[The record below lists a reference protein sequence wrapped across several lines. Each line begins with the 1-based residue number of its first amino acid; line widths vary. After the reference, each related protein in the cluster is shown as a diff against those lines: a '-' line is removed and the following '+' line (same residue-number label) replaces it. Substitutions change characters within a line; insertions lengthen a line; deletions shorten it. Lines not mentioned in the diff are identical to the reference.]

1 MGLVPTTLGKESSKN
16 LSSGLDLLPVGSP
29 VPEKS
34 GDPGMD
40 VDPQGDFEGV
50 DWTDE
55 TDIGDVKAM
64 YNAGCAGRVHPSL
77 SFDVS
82 VSEESDDVAWMG
94 VIGRGDELSCAV
106 GLADTSGK
114 ICDGG
119 RGGGSIPGYP
129 LMYLCQMISQAMF
142 EGWVCWLHPHSRV
155 LMSVEM
161 QEDPNWDLATP
172 LVQPRHQTSH
182 HR

>member
-1 MGLVPTTLGKESSKN
+1 MGLVPMTLGKESSKN

-40 VDPQGDFEGV
+40 VDLRGDFEGV
-50 DWTDE
+50 DWKDE
-55 TDIGDVKAM
+55 SDIGNVRGM
-64 YNAGCAGRVHPSL
+64 YNAGCAGGVHPSL
-77 SFDVS
+77 SFDAS

-94 VIGRGDELSCAV
+94 VIGHGDELSCAV

-119 RGGGSIPGYP
+119 RGGGIHP
-129 LMYLCQMISQAMF
+129 
-142 EGWVCWLHPHSRV
+142 WLSSDV
-155 LMSVEM
+155 SVSDDES
-161 QEDPNWDLATP
+161 DD
-172 LVQPRHQTSH
+172 V
-182 HR
+182 